1 MIVEGIGDEVITVL
15 ATLFFTLLVTII
27 WKTTNVRERPPVRA
41 VVIRSANSETI
52 AELPIE
58 QNRQIETREN
68 ELQEAVEATEA
79 SIQTSNSETN
89 ESASNVTEPEISNP
103 DNSEDPVTIKVR
115 FINEESLEI
124 RERLSEKLGQFIAKH
139 LNSHLELSTQD
150 RVRLIYNGR
159 VLATESTLAELGL
172 TDNCVVHCLV
182 QRQVNSATNETNTP
196 NNDNY
201 DDFDLS
207 SFCFPLLGTLLLLM
221 WFCQVVYAHYF
232 NMASTLC
239 LVTLSVLFLAS
250 AFNWLMVN
258 EAI

>member
-1 MIVEGIGDEVITVL
+1 MNQD
-15 ATLFFTLLVTII
+15 
-27 WKTTNVRERPPVRA
+27 RER
-41 VVIRSANSETI
+41 T
-52 AELPIE
+52 
-58 QNRQIETREN
+58 T
-68 ELQEAVEATEA
+68 ELQEAAEATQE
-79 SIQTSNSETN
+79 SIQNS
-89 ESASNVTEPEISNP
+89 STENTEQEISEPVP
-103 DNSEDPVTIKVR
+103 DEPDSAEDPVTIKIR

-124 RERLSEKLGQFIAKH
+124 KERLSEKLGQFITKH
-139 LNSHLELSTQD
+139 LDGHLNLSTED

-159 VLATESTLAELGL
+159 VLGTNSSTLAELGL

-182 QRQVNSATNETNTP
+182 QRSVPSANSENPNNTSTETN
-196 NNDNY
+196 Y
-201 DDFDLS
+201 EDFDLS

-221 WFCQVVYAHYF
+221 WFCQIVYAHYF

>member
-1 MIVEGIGDEVITVL
+1 MIIEGVGDEVIT
-15 ATLFFTLLVTII
+15 AIGTLFFTLLITII

-41 VVIRSANSETI
+41 VVIRSANSAETI
-52 AELPIE
+52 AEIPLD
-58 QNRQIETREN
+58 QQRT
-68 ELQEAVEATEA
+68 ELQEAAEATQE
-79 SIQTSNSETN
+79 SIQSSSPENAEAELNSESVPD
-89 ESASNVTEPEISNP
+89 EP
-103 DNSEDPVTIKVR
+103 DNAEDPVTIKIR

-124 RERLSEKLGQFIAKH
+124 KERLSEKLGQFITKH
-139 LNSHLELSTQD
+139 LDGHLNLSTDD

-159 VLATESTLAELGL
+159 VLAANSSTLAELGL

-182 QRQVNSATNETNTP
+182 QRSVPSANENP
-196 NNDNY
+196 NNTSTNDTNY

-221 WFCQVVYAHYF
+221 WFCQIVYAHYF